1 MKDLHHY
8 VEKTRRRIDMRLK
21 HTAPPELYDLTVGGK
36 MLRGVLTCLVYDV
49 LTGFR
54 SDPLQKTKIFDMA
67 CTIETVH
74 ALSLAADDIIDQDDM
89 RRGKPSLHVLKG
101 FSTALL
107 EIISGLSFPYDIVAP
122 YGSKY
127 IHAVSQTQRDMCI
140 GVLKEITK
148 DLPATRIYE
157 IVIDKK
163 TGALFSLAARFGAMT
178 ADTSED
184 DIEKMAKFGLH
195 VGRAYQIADDI
206 EDFINVVS
214 QKKTPDAITGTEF
227 ILLRG
232 LKVDE
237 ILKEWGSDISNGKP
251 EIRKISQVKQIFQL
265 YELLDTLNRRLDIEW
280 QRAIDSISDFDERR
294 ILEKYLNVCIPELQ
308 RR

>member
-1 MKDLHHY
+1 MDLDHY
-8 VEKTRRRIDMRLK
+8 ITKTRHRIEMRLK

-36 MLRGVLTCLVYDV
+36 MLRGVMVCLVHDV
-49 LTGFR
+49 LTSFR
-54 SDPLQKTKIFDMA
+54 SEPVQKTKVFDMA
-67 CTIETVH
+67 CSIETVH

-89 RRGKPSLHVLKG
+89 RRNKPSLHILKG

-107 EIISGLSFPYDIVAP
+107 EIISGLSFPYDLVAP

-127 IHAVSQTQRDMCI
+127 IHAVSQTQRDMCM

-163 TGALFSLAARFGAMT
+163 TGALFSLAARFGAMA
-178 ADTSED
+178 ADASKE
-184 DIEKMAKFGLH
+184 DIETMAKFGLH
-195 VGRAYQIADDI
+195 LGRAYQIADDI
-206 EDFINVVS
+206 DDFINVVS

-237 ILKEWGSDISNGKP
+237 ILKEWGSDIINGKP
-251 EIRKISQVKQIFQL
+251 DITKVSQVNQLFKL
-265 YELLDTLNRRLDIEW
+265 YELLATLNRRLEIEL
-280 QRAIDSISDFDERR
+280 QRASDIISGSDERGV
-294 ILEKYLNVCIPELQ
+294 LQKYLRVCIPE
-308 RR
+308 